1 MDKIL
6 LFNPIPYQLSISG
19 LSITT
24 KNYDIAVIAQGILL
38 LLLCFSKVTPAL
50 RQLLPLHVS
59 EGVWVVCGMCRLL
72 IPLVSGLSSQVNLF
86 VFPILQSEF

>member
-6 LFNPIPYQLSISG
+6 LINPIPYQLSISG

-24 KNYDIAVIAQGILL
+24 QNNDIAAIAQGI

-50 RQLLPLHVS
+50 RQLLPFHVS

-86 VFPILQSEF
+86 VFLILQSEFR